1 MISKKCFIIAMVTL
15 MSILTLTGCSTMLKN
30 PMKYILSQDETRQ
43 DNSDKDNE
51 WVSVRKDNYHGDMCN
66 LQMITKMTVTVSLI
80 YVCMEQK
87 IIQIIPLMECWQ

>member
-51 WVSVRKDNYHGDMCN
+51 TTSESADDNKDDSNSEPDIRVYRTTP
-66 LQMITKMTVTVSLI
+66 LTSLLFI
-80 YVCMEQK
+80 SELMSLAIASIPSME
-87 IIQIIPLMECWQ
+87 

>member
-43 DNSDKDNE
+43 DNADKDNE
-51 WVSVRKDNYHGDMCN
+51 TTSETVDDNKEDRKSTRLNSSHSRASRMP
-66 LQMITKMTVTVSLI
+66 SSA
-80 YVCMEQK
+80 
-87 IIQIIPLMECWQ
+87 

>member
-43 DNSDKDNE
+43 IGRAH
-51 WVSVRKDNYHGDMCN
+51 V
-66 LQMITKMTVTVSLI
+66 
-80 YVCMEQK
+80 
-87 IIQIIPLMECWQ
+87 

>member
-1 MISKKCFIIAMVTL
+1 MISKKCCIIAMVTL

-43 DNSDKDNE
+43 DNSDKD
-51 WVSVRKDNYHGDMCN
+51 KKQHQN
-66 LQMITKMTVTVSLI
+66 LQMITKMTVIVSLI

>member
-43 DNSDKDNE
+43 DNADKDNE
-51 WVSVRKDNYHGDMCN
+51 LFLFSIRNTQKMSDIFCRLQLRMIN
-66 LQMITKMTVTVSLI
+66 LL
-80 YVCMEQK
+80 
-87 IIQIIPLMECWQ
+87 